1 MTARFKIVRP
11 MVSRVLV
18 IEPYPDLRE
27 AIVLTLRREHYPC
40 DAVAEVAEAA
50 QQIGRH
56 AYEHIVVDG
65 DSMGALVASLDP
77 AAHVVSLRKPF
88 GRDELIRAV
97 R

>member
-1 MTARFKIVRP
+1 

-27 AIVLTLRREHYPC
+27 AIMLTLRREHYAC
-40 DAVAEVAEAA
+40 DAVAEVSEAA
-50 QQIGRH
+50 PGIGRH
-56 AYEHIVVDG
+56 DYEHIVVDG
-65 DSMGALVASLDP
+65 ETTGELVASLDP
-77 AAHVVSLRKPF
+77 SAHVVALAKPF